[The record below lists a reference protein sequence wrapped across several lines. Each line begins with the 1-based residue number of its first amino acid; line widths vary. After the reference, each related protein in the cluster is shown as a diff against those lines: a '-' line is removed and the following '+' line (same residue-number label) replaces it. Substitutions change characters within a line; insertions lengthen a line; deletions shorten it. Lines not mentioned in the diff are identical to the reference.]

1 MLAAMPTPRRE
12 LDEAS
17 APSEPLELMRRWL
30 DEARVDLDADVPMLL
45 ATATPDGAPSA
56 RLVLLRGVDRGGLLF
71 YTSYRSRKGRELEA
85 NPRAAAVLHWP
96 DLGRQLRVEGDV
108 DRLTAAESDAY
119 FARRPVGNRVS
130 AIVSPQ
136 SEVVEGR
143 AELEARVA
151 RWLELHR
158 HETSHPRPEHWGGYR
173 IEPRVVEFWQARMH
187 RLHDRLR
194 YRREGMAGGWQL
206 ERLAP

>member
-1 MLAAMPTPRRE
+1 MLPAMPTPRRE

-17 APSEPLELMRRWL
+17 APSEPLELIHRWL
-30 DEARVDLDADVPMLL
+30 AEAGADLGADVPMML

-56 RLVLLRGVDRGGLLF
+56 RLVLLRGVDPGGLVF
-71 YTSYRSRKGRELEA
+71 YTNYRSRKGRELEA
-85 NPRAAAVLHWP
+85 NPRAALVLYWD

-108 DRLTAAESDAY
+108 RRLTAAESDAY
-119 FARRPVGNRVS
+119 FARRAVGHRVS

-136 SEVVEGR
+136 SEVVNGR
-143 AELEARVA
+143 ADLEARVT
-151 RWLELHR
+151 RWLEDHR
-158 HETSHPRPEHWGGYR
+158 HEATPPRPEHWGGFR
-173 IEPRVVEFWQARMH
+173 IAPRVVEFWQERMH

-194 YRREGMAGGWQL
+194 YRREGSGWRL